1 MCGSQGGGRIGAA
14 WSWCGH
20 GGRDPR
26 RGAGCCWRLG
36 FIGDGVA
43 ASTLLPL
50 HRPRR
55 RRIPPRL
62 IFVFAPER
70 VRPGLFS
77 RRFLKQGGA

>member
-1 MCGSQGGGRIGAA
+1 MVRRGEGGLARLGAGA
-14 WSWCGH
+14 GTEA
-20 GGRDPR
+20 GTRAG
-26 RGAGCCWRLG
+26 GAGCCWRLG

-43 ASTLLPL
+43 ASMLLPL